1 MPPKS
6 LFWPKPSQMKQENQ
20 MAQETSLYA
29 KEWVRRDEDP
39 RPFLN
44 EQGTVRA
51 VSTRSTVPF
60 SCPRS
65 EPTKKLKDP
74 HVEMKTS
81 HLKLTRLNQEPGFR

>member
-1 MPPKS
+1 MCQALSQAVGLSQAEERAITLPALEDSHSEGRLSIKS
-6 LFWPKPSQMKQENQ
+6 SNIKPWGE
-20 MAQETSLYA
+20 
-29 KEWVRRDEDP
+29 
-39 RPFLN
+39 LN
-44 EQGTVRA
+44 GTPTN
-51 VSTRSTVPF
+51 SIPF